1 MTLDEGL
8 TGYVLASL
16 ALTGSPGPAN
26 FGMAAAGAA
35 FGFGRSLR
43 LAAGILI
50 GVLAVMLLA
59 ASGLTGLIL
68 AQPMLGPAV
77 KVLAAL
83 YMLWLAYQIA
93 TSPPL
98 AQGGAAG
105 KPPSF
110 GAGLFL
116 AFGNPKAYAAMSA
129 LATGFTLA
137 VGQPG
142 VDLTLK
148 LAVLFVILCLVDAVW
163 LLLGTAMTRFIR
175 SPAAGRAVNIAFAVL
190 LVASAALAFLH

>member
-1 MTLDEGL
+1 
-8 TGYVLASL
+8 
-16 ALTGSPGPAN
+16 
-26 FGMAAAGAA
+26 
-35 FGFGRSLR
+35 
-43 LAAGILI
+43 
-50 GVLAVMLLA
+50 
-59 ASGLTGLIL
+59 
-68 AQPMLGPAV
+68 
-77 KVLAAL
+77 
-83 YMLWLAYQIA
+83 AYRIA
-93 TSPPL
+93 TAPPL
-98 AQGGAAG
+98 AQAGGAG

-142 VDLTLK
+142 LGLALQ
-148 LAVLFVILCLVDAVW
+148 LAVLFVILWLVDAGL